1 MTGLAESPPRADV
14 RIRSLRAAPHE
25 LRIIVTCPSQTT
37 VLERATPP
45 GDLPARVAEFVT
57 VAAFRHAAHC
67 GARDL
72 ADVHRKGARWVYGAT
87 SGRSPIGIADPA

>member
-1 MTGLAESPPRADV
+1 MTGLADSPPRADV
-14 RIRSLRAAPHE
+14 RIRSLRDAPHE
-25 LRIIVTCPSQTT
+25 LRIIVTCPSETT

-67 GARDL
+67 GAR
-72 ADVHRKGARWVYGAT
+72 WVYGAT
-87 SGRSPIGIADPA
+87 SGRSPIGTADPA